1 MVGEEEIKSP
11 TYHRCFCK
19 PFDPQGS
26 RRKSGFIIRLND
38 SVCDVSLPSQ
48 GTGHRYIFHR
58 QGRICPLFGFGWFC
72 PNAGEPRRFSQ
83 SQKCLILCP
92 SSEPLVFIPDSS
104 RTALSNELSGKLHRT
119 SEGKKNEF
127 NKPSVYSLLLDKTQV
142 VIGGG
147 ANTAVSNL

>member
-19 PFDPQGS
+19 TFDPQGS

-58 QGRICPLFGFGWFC
+58 QG
-72 PNAGEPRRFSQ
+72 
-83 SQKCLILCP
+83 LILCP

-104 RTALSNELSGKLHRT
+104 RTVLSNELSGKLHRR
-119 SEGKKNEF
+119 GKKKGGKNEF